1 MNVDP
6 ETLAYRGV
14 PVFLKET
21 EKSEEKTKMPVLSRG
36 KALWKC
42 NDKLAKLNYQRF
54 QEMDL
59 TRNLYS
65 GYYVV

>member
-1 MNVDP
+1 MKITISPAKKMNVDP

-21 EKSEEKTKMPVLSRG
+21 EKLKEKIKSLSYPEA

-54 QEMDL
+54 Q
-59 TRNLYS
+59 
-65 GYYVV
+65 